1 MAIAKQEFHPR
12 DHGEIEKLNENLW
25 RVQGPVPG
33 SALFSRVMT
42 VVRLADERLVIHNGI
57 AMNPE
62 SMAELET
69 WGRPTFLIVPGGY
82 HRLDA
87 MAYVSRYPRLTVIAP
102 AGAAKRVARLVEVN
116 GDYASFADQPE
127 VALVHLEGTANRE
140 GAMIVRSE
148 DGATVVFNDIVFNM
162 PHQKGMG
169 GFVLRFVTASSGG
182 PKVPRVARMFF
193 VKDATALSSHL
204 QRLADTPNLKRVIV
218 SHHEM
223 ITGDVRGI
231 LREVAGTL

>member
-1 MAIAKQEFHPR
+1 MVVAKQEFHPR

-62 SMAELET
+62 SMAELEA

-87 MAYVSRYPRLTVIAP
+87 RAYAARYPELTVIAP
-102 AGAAKRVARLVEVN
+102 AGSAKRVGKLVEVN
-116 GDYASFADQPE
+116 GDYDSFDDQPE
-127 VALVHLEGTANRE
+127 IQLAHLEGTANRE

-162 PHQKGMG
+162 PHQYGVG

-182 PKVPRVARMFF
+182 PKIPRVARMFF
-193 VKDATALSSHL
+193 IKNAAALSVHL
-204 QRLADTPNLKRVIV
+204 QRLADTPDLKRIIV

-223 ITGDVRGI
+223 ITDDVRGI

>member
-1 MAIAKQEFHPR
+1 MVVAKQEFHPR

-25 RVQGPVPG
+25 RVQGPVPD
-33 SALFSRVMT
+33 SLFSRVMT

-62 SMAELET
+62 SMAELEA

-87 MAYVSRYPRLTVIAP
+87 RAYAARYPELTVIAP
-102 AGAAKRVARLVEVN
+102 AGSAKRVGKLVEVN
-116 GDYASFADQPE
+116 GDYDSFADQPE
-127 VALVHLEGTANRE
+127 IQLAHLEGTANRE

-148 DGATVVFNDIVFNM
+148 DGATIVFNDIVFNM
-162 PHQKGMG
+162 PHQNGVG

-182 PKVPRVARMFF
+182 PKIPRVARIFF
-193 VKDATALSSHL
+193 IKDAAALSVHL
-204 QRLADTPNLKRVIV
+204 RRLADTPELKRIIV

-223 ITGDVRGI
+223 ITDDVRGI
-231 LREVAGTL
+231 LREVAATL